1 MHTRMRR
8 ILSVAFLCGIGMAAV
23 HAIADDN
30 YTDEIEAWRV
40 EHEAQLEADDGWLT
54 VSALFFLREGENSF
68 GSSPRNDLTLPDGVP
83 AEAGVFEVRHGTVTL
98 HAPTGRTLRVPHARV
113 SAGLRKTDQLGGND
127 RVALRAR
134 DDVTPTRQG
143 RREVDPCTE
152 QPRHVHDL
160 DLLPTMR
167 RPGRVLQC
175 VLRLGLAAGLAA
187 LDVRTRGHH
196 VAPWHLVPMRTD
208 T

>member
-23 HAIADDN
+23 HAVADDD

-40 EHEAQLEADDGWLT
+40 EHEAQLKADDGWLT

-98 HAPTGRTLRVPHARV
+98 HAPTGRTLAGSMARRSHTRSSTHPSAARRSPSVRCRSGYTSAANVWRSGSATQTRTSDSASPV
-113 SAGLRKTDQLGGND
+113 STGIRSTSAIASGASSR
-127 RVALRAR
+127 R
-134 DDVTPTRQG
+134 TP
-143 RREVDPCTE
+143 RRSPS
-152 QPRHVHDL
+152 
-160 DLLPTMR
+160 R
-167 RPGRVLQC
+167 R
-175 VLRLGLAAGLAA
+175 
-187 LDVRTRGHH
+187 
-196 VAPWHLVPMRTD
+196 
-208 T
+208 